1 MRRHLSTRLYDD
13 ITCWENKKRVAALY
27 RYRKC
32 VVEYLNNVTTTIDAT
47 IKNAMVDNLPAREV
61 RMQINLIVNEVKT
74 YVIGA
79 KIGTEVIR
87 TAPASAGGRTFR
99 FDLFDDFFGNLDSY
113 GIPYDLVIDMLEK
126 AIGVYTG
133 DESKAFWR
141 TVSPLWWMKRL
152 FEEIGRIPF
161 RLLTTFGLDMER
173 SENSLLGRMFRGLF
187 SWIAAFASLLVIA
200 NLLGFLEEIKQV
212 LGL

>member
-13 ITCWENKKRVAALY
+13 ITCWENKKRVEALY
-27 RYRKC
+27 RYRKS

-47 IKNAMVDNLPAREV
+47 LKNAMVDNLPAREA
-61 RMQINLIVNEVKT
+61 RMQINLIANEVKS

-79 KIGTEVIR
+79 EIGTGVTR
-87 TAPASAGGRTFR
+87 TAPAMAGGRTFR
-99 FDLFDDFFGNLDSY
+99 FDLFDDFFVNLDSY

-133 DESKAFWR
+133 DESRAFRR

-173 SENSLLGRMFRGLF
+173 SENSLLGGMFRGVF

-200 NLLGFLEEIKQV
+200 NLLGFLDEIKQK